1 MAEVEGDENAIAQLC
16 KNYETIR
23 HASQH
28 YPSNPLSSLS
38 SHIESMEPV
47 AKRARIQAQSWETQL
62 KEVLA
67 RISELEASHKELQAR
82 HEELQARHEE
92 LQASYRELQGTAV
105 RALQPSLDVGIGE
118 FRRVT
123 IRELQGCR
131 KNEKKQKKSKSESEV
146 QGPSKTDNDNM
157 DNRRAKQL
165 TEGDFRGFKL
175 EWIWQKHRRFIQ
187 NDVGTVQRNEFVHSN
202 STRNFFAAAMKLAKE
217 TNDPK
222 YGQWY
227 DLYRTLFEW
236 TYEIS
241 VEASAAEVKG
251 MVVQHQLQ
259 DRPRVH
265 AESGVTTEGTSG
277 D

>member
-1 MAEVEGDENAIAQLC
+1 M
-16 KNYETIR
+16 
-23 HASQH
+23 
-28 YPSNPLSSLS
+28 
-38 SHIESMEPV
+38 
-47 AKRARIQAQSWETQL
+47 
-62 KEVLA
+62 
-67 RISELEASHKELQAR
+67 
-82 HEELQARHEE
+82 
-92 LQASYRELQGTAV
+92 
-105 RALQPSLDVGIGE
+105 
-118 FRRVT
+118 
-123 IRELQGCR
+123 
-131 KNEKKQKKSKSESEV
+131 
-146 QGPSKTDNDNM
+146 QGPSVTDNDNM
-157 DNRRAKQL
+157 DNRWAKQL

-227 DLYRTLFEW
+227 DLYQTLFEW

-241 VEASAAEVKG
+241 VEASAAEVEG
-251 MVVQHQLQ
+251 MVVQHQLL

-265 AESGVTTEGTSG
+265 AESEVTIEGTSG

>member
-1 MAEVEGDENAIAQLC
+1 M
-16 KNYETIR
+16 
-23 HASQH
+23 
-28 YPSNPLSSLS
+28 
-38 SHIESMEPV
+38 
-47 AKRARIQAQSWETQL
+47 
-62 KEVLA
+62 
-67 RISELEASHKELQAR
+67 
-82 HEELQARHEE
+82 
-92 LQASYRELQGTAV
+92 
-105 RALQPSLDVGIGE
+105 
-118 FRRVT
+118 
-123 IRELQGCR
+123 
-131 KNEKKQKKSKSESEV
+131 
-146 QGPSKTDNDNM
+146 QGPSVTDNDNM
-157 DNRRAKQL
+157 DNRWAKQL

-187 NDVGTVQRNEFVHSN
+187 NDVGTGQRNEFVHSN

-241 VEASAAEVKG
+241 VEASAAEVEG